1 MSLIDH
7 ILTNII
13 SPEITS
19 GVIISEIS
27 DHFPLFIEL
36 PSLQSKSKPKFN
48 LTRNF
53 SKSNVENFRE
63 TLSNLEWTEVL
74 NSDEVD
80 TSYGNFWNTFKT
92 LFDLN
97 FPINKKK
104 FNKNYHKINGY
115 MTKGLLIS
123 RSTKLKLLKIS
134 ANNPTAENL
143 SAYRNF
149 RNIFTKTMRASKKM
163 YFEANFT
170 KAKKNPKKTW
180 ELIREAIGSEPK
192 NSKIQK
198 LLVSGKT
205 IDDPGIITNEFNTF
219 FANAGKNVANSIGET
234 NVKPESFIVTE
245 NAPSLEFSVT
255 SQGEIV
261 DIIKGFQSKTSFD
274 IDGISMKLL
283 KAVAVEISTPLAH
296 IFNLS
301 LKKAIFPAS
310 LKVSRI
316 VPIHKGG
323 KSELCDNYR
332 PIALLSSFS
341 KILEK
346 IVCLKF
352 VNHLEYHKLLSP
364 RQFGLQRS
372 KNTEHNLL
380 NVVNFMSKAMND
392 GDFCIVIFLDL
403 TKGFDVCN
411 HKILFK
417 KLKSKGVTGNSL
429 KWFQSYLSGRRQ
441 IVDVNGHLSK
451 QEEIDMS
458 VIQGSILGPI
468 LFLIYI

>member
-1 MSLIDH
+1 
-7 ILTNII
+7 
-13 SPEITS
+13 
-19 GVIISEIS
+19 
-27 DHFPLFIEL
+27 
-36 PSLQSKSKPKFN
+36 
-48 LTRNF
+48 
-53 SKSNVENFRE
+53 
-63 TLSNLEWTEVL
+63 
-74 NSDEVD
+74 
-80 TSYGNFWNTFKT
+80 
-92 LFDLN
+92 
-97 FPINKKK
+97 
-104 FNKNYHKINGY
+104 

-234 NVKPESFIVTE
+234 NVKPESFIITE

-346 IVCLKF
+346 IVCLKL

-364 RQFGLQRS
+364 RQFGLQR
-372 KNTEHNLL
+372 NE
-380 NVVNFMSKAMND
+380 
-392 GDFCIVIFLDL
+392 
-403 TKGFDVCN
+403 
-411 HKILFK
+411 
-417 KLKSKGVTGNSL
+417 
-429 KWFQSYLSGRRQ
+429 
-441 IVDVNGHLSK
+441 
-451 QEEIDMS
+451 
-458 VIQGSILGPI
+458 
-468 LFLIYI
+468 

>member
-19 GVIISEIS
+19 GVIISDIS

-163 YFEANFT
+163 YFETNFT
-170 KAKKNPKKTW
+170 KAKKTTKKTW

-205 IDDPGIITNEFNTF
+205 IDDLRIITNEFNTF
-219 FANAGKNVANSIGET
+219 FANAGKNV
-234 NVKPESFIVTE
+234 
-245 NAPSLEFSVT
+245 
-255 SQGEIV
+255 
-261 DIIKGFQSKTSFD
+261 
-274 IDGISMKLL
+274 
-283 KAVAVEISTPLAH
+283 
-296 IFNLS
+296 
-301 LKKAIFPAS
+301 
-310 LKVSRI
+310 R
-316 VPIHKGG
+316 
-323 KSELCDNYR
+323 
-332 PIALLSSFS
+332 
-341 KILEK
+341 
-346 IVCLKF
+346 
-352 VNHLEYHKLLSP
+352 
-364 RQFGLQRS
+364 
-372 KNTEHNLL
+372 
-380 NVVNFMSKAMND
+380 
-392 GDFCIVIFLDL
+392 
-403 TKGFDVCN
+403 
-411 HKILFK
+411 
-417 KLKSKGVTGNSL
+417 
-429 KWFQSYLSGRRQ
+429 
-441 IVDVNGHLSK
+441 
-451 QEEIDMS
+451 
-458 VIQGSILGPI
+458 
-468 LFLIYI
+468 